1 MQNVKLGDAGYPVLV
16 LQSLLSLHSDIEVTG
31 SFGEETQDVLCEYQ
45 ARYAIVEGRG
55 TATPETWSQLLL
67 ENKDGVL

>member
-1 MQNVKLGDAGYPVLV
+1 MQEVRLGDAGYQVLV
-16 LQSLLSLHSDIEVTG
+16 LQSLLSLHSEIEVTG
-31 SFGEETQDVLCEYQ
+31 SFGEETFDVLIEFQ

>member
-1 MQNVKLGDAGYPVLV
+1 MQNVGLGDAGYTVLV
-16 LQSLLSLHSDIEVTG
+16 LQSLLSLHSEIEVTG
-31 SFGEETQDVLCEYQ
+31 SFGEETLDILSEFQ